1 MWFEGVLPY
10 VMSIIGEKLMCKR
23 NHNNEYTT
31 SCETTGEN
39 EPVDS
44 EIKPNE
50 SSSGPFLFTLSPDY
64 SKDTGFIEADTDSVY
79 KTYESYLNAALSKK
93 DVLNIA
99 VTGDFGI
106 GKSSFLNWYAKGKE
120 YLFVSLCDYSNGE
133 KDLFSLGCDIYR
145 QLMIKSGRAKE
156 RRKRRNGLVLFGISL
171 FITAIVCFYLLYYD
185 AFGSLARFA
194 EIVLSPGESRS
205 DLFKSI
211 INARKIVDCIT
222 GSAVLI
228 GIPFLVRWAFS
239 KIASA
244 KLSVKANNV
253 EAEMQLEH
261 KEKSF
266 PFDLNKVN
274 IVEELRSSAKEFGNT
289 IIFEDFDRTSNV
301 NCIAL
306 FTELRELNRL
316 INGSLGIDE
325 KQVRFVYV
333 LKDDLFCSQFEDK
346 QSGADDQMEKCDRN
360 ISLKFFDVIIPFV
373 PGIYGHAASANIR
386 DVLDKVHVN
395 KECIDEYIR
404 IVGEFLYDYRTIRN
418 IANEFSVIRSVYYSR
433 KDATDD
439 LNDKYILALATYKTI
454 VPEEYTRIRSGN
466 SQPFADVTNHKNKC
480 IKALANSGWLEDHC
494 LIYIGLNPNE
504 IIKYVSQ
511 LEKSS
516 EKMGKTI
523 LGFINS
529 CYSTIRQAMLS
540 NSDFLSLVLEFCAY
554 SVLEKELSLATSNEL
569 LEKSLKAL
577 EKETKESWDSVNSD
591 NSLFALL
598 KNSPDKEVLGIK
610 YLLKAGC
617 KDWSDWTIDADSFVK
632 LTDDLGPE
640 EKKGLFGVAGKRIED
655 YINKL
660 VDDSNS
666 VNKLVNNLKQPTK
679 ELLCTLKLTESIKKA
694 LQT

>member
-1 MWFEGVLPY
+1 
-10 VMSIIGEKLMCKR
+10 MCKR

-333 LKDDLFCSQFEDK
+333 LKDGLFCSQFEDK

-454 VPEEYTRIRSGN
+454 VPEEYTRIRSGC
-466 SQPFADVTNHKNKC
+466 SQPFDNLASHKNPC
-480 IKALANSGWLEDHC
+480 IQALADKGWLCDHC
-494 LIYIGLNPNE
+494 LIYIGLNPTE
-504 IIKYVSQ
+504 IKKYILQ
-511 LEKSS
+511 LDEDA
-516 EKMGKTI
+516 EDTGKTI
-523 LGFINS
+523 RDFINS
-529 CYSTIRQAMLS
+529 CYSMMREAMLL
-540 NSDFLSLVLEFCAY
+540 DEKFMSLVLKYCAY
-554 SVLEKELSLATSNEL
+554 NVLIKEMSQPATTEL
-569 LEKSLKAL
+569 LNKAL
-577 EKETKESWDSVNSD
+577 NTFTGETNEDWTVVNGNGYVFD
-591 NSLFALL
+591 QLEQN
-598 KNSPDKEVLGIK
+598 KDRYILGIK
-610 YLLKAGC
+610 YLLKVGC
-617 KDWSDWTIDADSFVK
+617 KDWSLWKFDADSFVK
-632 LTDDLGPE
+632 LTNDLNDE
-640 EKKGLFGVAGKRIED
+640 EIESFIKGAEDIIKGFIETLCNND
-655 YINKL
+655 REGFRKL
-660 VDDSNS
+660 LHSLTRPTLIQLITLDFSQSVKQALSSLIKNS
-666 VNKLVNNLKQPTK
+666 
-679 ELLCTLKLTESIKKA
+679 SIE
-694 LQT
+694 